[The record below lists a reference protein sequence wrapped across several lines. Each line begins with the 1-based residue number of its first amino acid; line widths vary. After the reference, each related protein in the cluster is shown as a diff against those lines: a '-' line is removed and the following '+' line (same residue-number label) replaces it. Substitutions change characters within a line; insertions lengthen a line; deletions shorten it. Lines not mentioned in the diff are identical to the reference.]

1 MVLLKIYREKKGISQ
16 YKLSSLSGVPQ
27 QTISAIESGARKN
40 PGVETLLPL
49 ARAMGCLVDDLIAE
63 DSDDKTE
70 AV

>member
-16 YKLSSLSGVPQ
+16 HKLSSLSGVPQ

-40 PGVETLLPL
+40 PGIETLLPL

-63 DSDDKTE
+63 DSDEKTE

>member
-1 MVLLKIYREKKGISQ
+1 MNMVKYSFIMTEF
-16 YKLSSLSGVPQ
+16 LSGHPQ

>member
-1 MVLLKIYREKKGISQ
+1 MILLRDAREKAGLSQ
-16 YKLSSLSGVPQ
+16 KRLSEMSKVPQ
-27 QTISAIESGARKN
+27 QTISAIESGERKN